1 MTGSVEDAHPT
12 AGRLAALLIDASTE
26 AISAAGGHAGGIY
39 LRSRTPGLLRLAV
52 LAGLPG
58 PLFRPWWRLHADR
71 PFPVADAYRLGVQV
85 ILPNATE
92 TMRRYPQFAAGLP
105 FQFGSLYVPVVAGAT
120 TYGVLTVLR
129 PAVTDAAEV
138 LSGRDRVV
146 RLAQELAEALR
157 GLEDEDPDQVAW
169 DGEPVCL
176 RPPTASTSVGRVG
189 RFAWDPETTYITL
202 DEDLHT
208 LLGVPPSEFAGTI
221 EAFAEA
227 VAPSDAHRIL
237 ATLRDTAVGRPP
249 ALPLYLRDEDGELRL
264 LDLWNACEPPAAPA
278 VRGVVVAPGP
288 APTADS
294 AADLLPEGVFCVDR
308 LGLVVY
314 ANPRAAQLLGRPRA
328 ELVGRDLWE
337 AVPWLAR
344 PDFEDHLRAALLT
357 PDPVHFHLVRP
368 PGGEPQTGSTVRGP
382 ELLEPEPRPP
392 ERDSSAEPSVRGPGA
407 GPTAGKP
414 GAGSTVPEP
423 ETGSPARDTSAEPG
437 AEEPGPGRAPAPREP
452 ERDAGARPTAAEPG
466 PGPTAQEA
474 RQPQSVH
481 DAGTTPTAGE
491 PGPGWTAQDA
501 RQPQSVQGAGTKPTT
516 GEPGAGPT
524 AQEARQPQSVHDA
537 GTTPTTGEPGP
548 GPTAQGPQAPHSVH
562 HTGTTPTTGEPGP
575 GPTAQGPQAPHSVH
589 HTGTTPT
596 AKGSESP
603 LPTRDA
609 GSPSRAHGTGSPPP
623 AQDTGPP
630 PPADHPG
637 SPRPAPDPGP
647 PPPATPHIAPTQ
659 DTSASPQ
666 PYEGDWL
673 ALSVHSGPDR
683 LTCTVR
689 PASRVP
695 DSPAGQ
701 EMSEGGVSP
710 LAPLYR
716 PIALAIALTEASTAR
731 QVSAVVMRELL
742 PAFGGRRL
750 AIYLL
755 QERHLYLEWE
765 AGFPKGF
772 LAPFEG
778 VDLGARLPGV
788 ETLTTGRPL
797 FFDSMEQLTAAY
809 PGIPLDA
816 AEGARAFLPL
826 IASGRPVGS
835 CILGFDRPRSFST
848 EERTV
853 LTALAGLIA
862 HAMEKA
868 QRYESETVL
877 ARGLQQALLPR
888 RLAAHPLLETTG
900 RYLPGTAGMEV
911 GGDWYDVV
919 ESGDGLALVIGDVQ
933 GHGVQAAAT
942 MGQLRTAVR
951 AFALGDRP
959 PDEVLSSTNHL
970 LIDLDPGLFAS
981 CCYIRLDPATGVAR
995 AARAGHPPP
1004 LLRSPD
1010 GRTRVLDLPGGV
1022 VLGVAP
1028 RARYPVTELR
1038 MEPGAIL
1045 ALYTDGLVEKPGS
1058 DIDQGITALRVA
1070 LAKAG
1075 APAARPGSRFLAGV
1089 ADRLTATARHALD
1102 RPDDIALL
1110 LATRRATPTRS
1121 P

>member
-12 AGRLAALLIDASTE
+12 AGRLTALLIDASTE
-26 AISAAGGHAGGIY
+26 AISAGGGHAGGVY

-52 LAGLPG
+52 LSGLPG

-85 ILPNATE
+85 VLANATE

-105 FQFGSLYVPVVAGAT
+105 FQFGSLYVPVVGGST

-138 LSGRDRVV
+138 LAEHDRVV
-146 RLAQELAEALR
+146 RLAQELGAALR
-157 GLEDEDPDQVAW
+157 DLEDAHPDQVAW

-176 RPPTASTSVGRVG
+176 RPPTASTSVGRAG
-189 RFAWDPETTYITL
+189 RFAWDPETADITL

-208 LLGVPPSEFAGTI
+208 LLGVPPSEFPGTV

-227 VAPSDAHRIL
+227 VAPTDAHRIL

-249 ALPLYLRDEDGELRL
+249 ALPLYLRDEDGALRL
-264 LDLWNACEPPAAPA
+264 LDLWNAYEPPAAPA

-288 APTADS
+288 GPTADS
-294 AADLLPEGVFCVDR
+294 AADLLPDGVFCVDR

-314 ANPRAAQLLGRPRA
+314 ANPRAAQLLGRPLA

-337 AVPWLAR
+337 AVPWLRR

-368 PGGEPQTGSTVRGP
+368 SARESET
-382 ELLEPEPRPP
+382 RPP
-392 ERDSSAEPSVRGPGA
+392 PAQG
-407 GPTAGKP
+407 
-414 GAGSTVPEP
+414 
-423 ETGSPARDTSAEPG
+423 TGSPRSAGDAGSPRSAADAGSSPSAADAGSPPSAQG
-437 AEEPGPGRAPAPREP
+437 AE
-452 ERDAGARPTAAEPG
+452 
-466 PGPTAQEA
+466 
-474 RQPQSVH
+474 
-481 DAGTTPTAGE
+481 
-491 PGPGWTAQDA
+491 
-501 RQPQSVQGAGTKPTT
+501 
-516 GEPGAGPT
+516 
-524 AQEARQPQSVHDA
+524 
-537 GTTPTTGEPGP
+537 
-548 GPTAQGPQAPHSVH
+548 
-562 HTGTTPTTGEPGP
+562 
-575 GPTAQGPQAPHSVH
+575 
-589 HTGTTPT
+589 
-596 AKGSESP
+596 SP
-603 LPTRDA
+603 VTDRDA
-609 GSPSRAHGTGSPPP
+609 GSPPS
-623 AQDTGPP
+623 AQNAGPP
-630 PPADHPG
+630 PSSQHAG
-637 SPRPAPDPGP
+637 SPQSAQDAESPTSAQNAGP
-647 PPPATPHIAPTQ
+647 PPSARDAESPPSVQ
-659 DTSASPQ
+659 DAESAQQ

-689 PASRVP
+689 PASRVK
-695 DSPAGQ
+695 DSPEGQ
-701 EMSEGGVSP
+701 ETAELSETGMSP

-716 PIALAIALTEASTAR
+716 PIALAIALTEAVTAR

-765 AGFPKGF
+765 TGFPKGF
-772 LAPFEG
+772 LSPFDG
-778 VDLGARLPGV
+778 VDLGTHLPGV

-797 FFDSMEQLTAAY
+797 FFDSMEQLTATY

-816 AEGARAFLPL
+816 TEGARAFLPL
-826 IASGRPVGS
+826 IASGRAVGS

-868 QRYESETVL
+868 QRYESETAL

-888 RLAAHPLLETTG
+888 RLAAHPQLETTG

-942 MGQLRTAVR
+942 MGQLRSAVR

-959 PDEVLSSTNHL
+959 PDEVMSSTNHL

-1022 VLGVAP
+1022 VLGVDP
-1028 RARYPVTELR
+1028 KARYPVTELQ

-1045 ALYTDGLVEKPGS
+1045 ALYTDGLVERPGS
-1058 DIDQGITALRVA
+1058 DIDEGITALRVA

-1075 APAARPGSRFLAGV
+1075 APAARPVGRFLAGV

-1110 LATRRATPTRS
+1110 LATRRTAPS
-1121 P
+1121 PGPH

>member
-1 MTGSVEDAHPT
+1 MTGSAEDAHPT

-26 AISAAGGHAGGIY
+26 AISAAGGHAGGVY
-39 LRSRTPGLLRLAV
+39 LRSRTPGLLRLAA
-52 LAGLPG
+52 LSGLPG
-58 PLFRPWWRLHADR
+58 PLFRPWWRLHSDR

-85 ILPNATE
+85 VLPNATE

-105 FQFGSLYVPVVAGAT
+105 FQFGSLYVPVVGGST

-129 PAVTDAAEV
+129 PAVADAAEV
-138 LSGRDRVV
+138 LAEHDRVV
-146 RLAQELAEALR
+146 RLAQDLGAALR
-157 GLEDEDPDQVAW
+157 GLEDANPDQVAW

-176 RPPTASTSVGRVG
+176 RPPTASASLGRAG
-189 RFAWDPETTYITL
+189 RFAWDPETADITL

-208 LLGVPPSEFAGTI
+208 LLGVPPSEFPGTV

-237 ATLRDTAVGRPP
+237 ATLRDTAAGRPP
-249 ALPLYLRDEDGELRL
+249 ALPLYLRAVDGALRL
-264 LDLWNACEPPAAPA
+264 LDLWNAYEPPAAPA

-288 APTADS
+288 GPTADS
-294 AADLLPEGVFCVDR
+294 AADLLPDGVFCVDR

-337 AVPWLAR
+337 AVPWLGR

-368 PGGEPQTGSTVRGP
+368 SAQESETRRPAQGTGSP
-382 ELLEPEPRPP
+382 L
-392 ERDSSAEPSVRGPGA
+392 SAQ
-407 GPTAGKP
+407 
-414 GAGSTVPEP
+414 GAGSPLAAQGA
-423 ETGSPARDTSAEPG
+423 GSPLVA
-437 AEEPGPGRAPAPREP
+437 
-452 ERDAGARPTAAEPG
+452 RDAGSTLAA
-466 PGPTAQEA
+466 
-474 RQPQSVH
+474 
-481 DAGTTPTAGE
+481 
-491 PGPGWTAQDA
+491 
-501 RQPQSVQGAGTKPTT
+501 
-516 GEPGAGPT
+516 
-524 AQEARQPQSVHDA
+524 
-537 GTTPTTGEPGP
+537 
-548 GPTAQGPQAPHSVH
+548 
-562 HTGTTPTTGEPGP
+562 
-575 GPTAQGPQAPHSVH
+575 
-589 HTGTTPT
+589 
-596 AKGSESP
+596 
-603 LPTRDA
+603 RDA
-609 GSPSRAHGTGSPPP
+609 GSPRSARDTRPPP
-623 AQDTGPP
+623 SAQD
-630 PPADHPG
+630 AE
-637 SPRPAPDPGP
+637 
-647 PPPATPHIAPTQ
+647 
-659 DTSASPQ
+659 SAQP
-666 PYEGDWL
+666 PYEGDLL
-673 ALSVHSGPDR
+673 ALSVHPGPDR

-689 PASRVP
+689 PASRVK
-695 DSPAGQ
+695 DSPEGQ
-701 EMSEGGVSP
+701 ETAELSETGMSA

-716 PIALAIALTEASTAR
+716 PIALAIALTEAVTAR

-765 AGFPKGF
+765 TGFPKGF

-778 VDLGARLPGV
+778 VDLGTHLPGV

-816 AEGARAFLPL
+816 TEGARAFLPL
-826 IASGRPVGS
+826 ISSGRAVGS

-868 QRYESETVL
+868 QRYESETAL

-888 RLAAHPLLETTG
+888 RLAAHPQLETTG

-942 MGQLRTAVR
+942 MGQLRSAVR

-959 PDEVLSSTNHL
+959 PDEVMSSTNHL
-970 LIDLDPGLFAS
+970 LTDLDPGLFAS

-1022 VLGVAP
+1022 VLGVDP

-1045 ALYTDGLVEKPGS
+1045 ALYTDGLVERPGS
-1058 DIDQGITALRVA
+1058 DIDEGITALRVA

-1075 APAARPGSRFLAGV
+1075 APAARPGGRFLAGV

-1110 LATRRATPTRS
+1110 LATRRAAP
-1121 P
+1121 PPQPH

>member
-1 MTGSVEDAHPT
+1 MTGSVEDAHLT
-12 AGRLAALLIDASTE
+12 AGRLTALLIDASTE
-26 AISAAGGHAGGIY
+26 AISAAGGHAGGVY

-52 LAGLPG
+52 LSGLPG
-58 PLFRPWWRLHADR
+58 PLFHPWWRLHADR

-85 ILPNATE
+85 VLPNATE

-105 FQFGSLYVPVVAGAT
+105 FQFGSLYVPVVGGST

-129 PAVTDAAEV
+129 PAATDAAEV
-138 LSGRDRVV
+138 LSEHDRVV
-146 RLAQELAEALR
+146 RLAQELGASLR
-157 GLEDEDPDQVAW
+157 GLEDAHPDQVVW

-176 RPPTASTSVGRVG
+176 RPPTASTSLGRAG
-189 RFAWDPETTYITL
+189 RFAWDPETADITL

-208 LLGVPPSEFAGTI
+208 LLGMPPSEFPGTV

-227 VAPSDAHRIL
+227 VAPTDAHRIL
-237 ATLRDTAVGRPP
+237 ATLRDTAAGRPP
-249 ALPLYLRDEDGELRL
+249 ALPLYLRAEDGALRL
-264 LDLWNACEPPAAPA
+264 LDLWNAYEPPAAPA

-288 APTADS
+288 GPTADS
-294 AADLLPEGVFCVDR
+294 AADLLPDGVFCVDR

-314 ANPRAAQLLGRPRA
+314 ANPRAAQLLGRPRT

-337 AVPWLAR
+337 SVPWLRR
-344 PDFEDHLRAALLT
+344 PDFEDHLRAALLA

-368 PGGEPQTGSTVRGP
+368 P
-382 ELLEPEPRPP
+382 
-392 ERDSSAEPSVRGPGA
+392 
-407 GPTAGKP
+407 
-414 GAGSTVPEP
+414 
-423 ETGSPARDTSAEPG
+423 
-437 AEEPGPGRAPAPREP
+437 
-452 ERDAGARPTAAEPG
+452 
-466 PGPTAQEA
+466 AQESET
-474 RQPQSVH
+474 R
-481 DAGTTPTAGE
+481 
-491 PGPGWTAQDA
+491 
-501 RQPQSVQGAGTKPTT
+501 
-516 GEPGAGPT
+516 
-524 AQEARQPQSVHDA
+524 
-537 GTTPTTGEPGP
+537 
-548 GPTAQGPQAPHSVH
+548 PTAQG
-562 HTGTTPTTGEPGP
+562 
-575 GPTAQGPQAPHSVH
+575 
-589 HTGTTPT
+589 
-596 AKGSESP
+596 
-603 LPTRDA
+603 
-609 GSPSRAHGTGSPPP
+609 TGSPLSARNAGPP
-623 AQDTGPP
+623 LYAGDAGTPRSAQDTRPPQSAQDAGAPSSTRDTRPPPSAQDTGP
-630 PPADHPG
+630 AQ
-637 SPRPAPDPGP
+637 RA
-647 PPPATPHIAPTQ
+647 
-659 DTSASPQ
+659 
-666 PYEGDWL
+666 YEGDWL
-673 ALSVHSGPDR
+673 ALSVHPGPDR

-689 PASRVP
+689 PASRVK
-695 DSPAGQ
+695 DSPEGQ
-701 EMSEGGVSP
+701 ETAELSETGMSP

-716 PIALAIALTEASTAR
+716 PIALAIALTEAVTAR

-765 AGFPKGF
+765 TGFPKGF

-778 VDLGARLPGV
+778 VDLGTHLPGV

-816 AEGARAFLPL
+816 TEGARAFLPL
-826 IASGRPVGS
+826 IASGRAVGS
-835 CILGFDRPRSFST
+835 CILGFDRPRGFST

-868 QRYESETVL
+868 QRYESETAL

-888 RLAAHPLLETTG
+888 RLSAHPQLETAG

-942 MGQLRTAVR
+942 MGQLRSAVR

-959 PDEVLSSTNHL
+959 PDEVMSSTNHL

-1028 RARYPVTELR
+1028 KARYPVTELQ

-1045 ALYTDGLVEKPGS
+1045 ALYTDGLVERPGS
-1058 DIDQGITALRVA
+1058 DIDEGITALRVA

-1075 APAARPGSRFLAGV
+1075 APVARPGGRFLASV
-1089 ADRLTATARHALD
+1089 ADRLTATARHATD

-1110 LATRRATPTRS
+1110 LATRRTAP
-1121 P
+1121 PPGPH

>member
-1 MTGSVEDAHPT
+1 MTGSVEDPHPT

-26 AISAAGGHAGGIY
+26 AVSAAGGHAGGVY

-52 LAGLPG
+52 LSGLPG

-85 ILPNATE
+85 VLPNATE

-105 FQFGSLYVPVVAGAT
+105 FQFGSLYVPVVGGST
-120 TYGVLTVLR
+120 TFGVLTVLR

-138 LSGRDRVV
+138 LAGRDRMV
-146 RLAQELAEALR
+146 RLAQELGEALR
-157 GLEDEDPDQVAW
+157 DLEDGKPDQVAW
-169 DGEPVCL
+169 EGEPVCL
-176 RPPTASTSVGRVG
+176 RPPTASASVGRAG
-189 RFAWDPETTYITL
+189 RFSWDPQAARITL

-208 LLGVPPSEFAGTI
+208 LLGLPPSEFSGTV
-221 EAFAEA
+221 EAFAQA

-237 ATLRDTAVGRPP
+237 ATLRDTAAGRPP
-249 ALPLYLRDEDGELRL
+249 ALPLYLRDQEGALRL
-264 LDLWNACEPPAAPA
+264 LDLWNAFDPPSAPA

-294 AADLLPEGVFCVDR
+294 AADLLPDGVFCVDR

-344 PDFEDHLRAALLT
+344 PEFEDHLRAALLT

-368 PGGEPQTGSTVRGP
+368 PER
-382 ELLEPEPRPP
+382 EPEP
-392 ERDSSAEPSVRGPGA
+392 
-407 GPTAGKP
+407 
-414 GAGSTVPEP
+414 
-423 ETGSPARDTSAEPG
+423 
-437 AEEPGPGRAPAPREP
+437 
-452 ERDAGARPTAAEPG
+452 
-466 PGPTAQEA
+466 
-474 RQPQSVH
+474 QPQ
-481 DAGTTPTAGE
+481 
-491 PGPGWTAQDA
+491 
-501 RQPQSVQGAGTKPTT
+501 
-516 GEPGAGPT
+516 
-524 AQEARQPQSVHDA
+524 
-537 GTTPTTGEPGP
+537 
-548 GPTAQGPQAPHSVH
+548 
-562 HTGTTPTTGEPGP
+562 
-575 GPTAQGPQAPHSVH
+575 
-589 HTGTTPT
+589 
-596 AKGSESP
+596 
-603 LPTRDA
+603 
-609 GSPSRAHGTGSPPP
+609 PP
-623 AQDTGPP
+623 AQDTEALWSVPDTGGPWPDRDEVLPRSGRNDTPPRPDQDDVPPRFTHGDAPPRPAGDSGPQWSARPAQAPRSARPAQAPRPTLPAEAPRTSHPPESPPSPPPARNAAPPPPDQNSQPPRPTPDTTGTPPPASHTTPPLAAQNHQPAPPAQDAEPPPPNGAQPP
-630 PPADHPG
+630 PPAQ
-637 SPRPAPDPGP
+637 
-647 PPPATPHIAPTQ
+647 ATE
-659 DTSASPQ
+659 SAPQ

-673 ALSVHSGPDR
+673 AVSVHSGPDR

-689 PASRVP
+689 PASRVA

-701 EMSEGGVSP
+701 EAAEGASP

-778 VDLGARLPGV
+778 VDLGAHLPGV

-797 FFDSMEQLTAAY
+797 FFDSMEELTAAY
-809 PGIPLDA
+809 PGIALDA
-816 AEGARAFLPL
+816 TEGARAFLPL

-888 RLAAHPLLETTG
+888 RLSAHPQLETAG
-900 RYLPGTAGMEV
+900 RYLPGTAGMDV

-942 MGQLRTAVR
+942 MGQLRSAVR

-981 CCYIRLDPATGVAR
+981 CCYIRLDPATGLAR

-1004 LLRSPD
+1004 LLRSAD

-1045 ALYTDGLVEKPGS
+1045 ALYTDGLVERPGS

-1075 APAARPGSRFLAGV
+1075 APAARPGGRFLASV

-1110 LATRRATPTRS
+1110 LATRRAAPS
-1121 P
+1121 GSS

>member
-1 MTGSVEDAHPT
+1 MTGSVEDPHPT
-12 AGRLAALLIDASTE
+12 AGRLTALLIDASTE
-26 AISAAGGHAGGIY
+26 AVSAAGGHAGGVY

-52 LAGLPG
+52 LSGLPG
-58 PLFRPWWRLHADR
+58 PLFRPWWRLHVDR

-85 ILPNATE
+85 VLPNATE

-105 FQFGSLYVPVVAGAT
+105 FQFGSLYVPVVAGSRSF
-120 TYGVLTVLR
+120 GVLTVLR

-138 LSGRDRVV
+138 LAGRDRMV
-146 RLAQELAEALR
+146 RLAQELGEALR
-157 GLEDEDPDQVAW
+157 DLEDGKPDQVAW
-169 DGEPVCL
+169 EGEPVCL
-176 RPPTASTSVGRVG
+176 RPPTASTSVGRAG
-189 RFAWDPETTYITL
+189 RFAWDPETAGITL

-208 LLGVPPSEFAGTI
+208 LLGLPPSEFAGTV

-237 ATLRDTAVGRPP
+237 ATLRDTAAGRPP
-249 ALPLYLRDEDGELRL
+249 ALPLYLRDKEGALRL
-264 LDLWNACEPPAAPA
+264 LDLWNAYEPPAAPA

-294 AADLLPEGVFCVDR
+294 AADLLPDGVFCVDR

-314 ANPRAAQLLGRPRA
+314 ANPRAAELLGRPRA

-368 PGGEPQTGSTVRGP
+368 PTR
-382 ELLEPEPRPP
+382 EPEPRPTAQDNGALWSAQGMGSP
-392 ERDSSAEPSVRGPGA
+392 WSDREGAPPRSDQGDVPARSDREDAPPRAGQDDVPPRSDQDDAPPRSDREGAPPRAGREEMPSGSDQDDAPPRSDQDHVPPRSAKDSGSLRSARRAESPRSARNAASPPSSDTQPPRSAPDAATPSHAHHA
-407 GPTAGKP
+407 GPP
-414 GAGSTVPEP
+414 P
-423 ETGSPARDTSAEPG
+423 TGQDTQPSPPARDTE
-437 AEEPGPGRAPAPREP
+437 
-452 ERDAGARPTAAEPG
+452 
-466 PGPTAQEA
+466 
-474 RQPQSVH
+474 
-481 DAGTTPTAGE
+481 
-491 PGPGWTAQDA
+491 
-501 RQPQSVQGAGTKPTT
+501 
-516 GEPGAGPT
+516 
-524 AQEARQPQSVHDA
+524 
-537 GTTPTTGEPGP
+537 
-548 GPTAQGPQAPHSVH
+548 
-562 HTGTTPTTGEPGP
+562 
-575 GPTAQGPQAPHSVH
+575 
-589 HTGTTPT
+589 
-596 AKGSESP
+596 
-603 LPTRDA
+603 
-609 GSPSRAHGTGSPPP
+609 
-623 AQDTGPP
+623 PP
-630 PPADHPG
+630 PPADDAQPHA
-637 SPRPAPDPGP
+637 PA
-647 PPPATPHIAPTQ
+647 Q
-659 DTSASPQ
+659 DTEPAPQ

-673 ALSVHSGPDR
+673 ALSVHPGPDR
-683 LTCTVR
+683 LTCTIR
-689 PASRVP
+689 PASRVA
-695 DSPAGQ
+695 DSPAGP
-701 EMSEGGVSP
+701 ETAEGASP

-716 PIALAIALTEASTAR
+716 PIALAIALTEAATAR

-772 LAPFEG
+772 LAPFDG
-778 VDLGARLPGV
+778 VDMGAHLPGV

-797 FFDSMEQLTAAY
+797 FFDSMEELTAAY
-809 PGIPLDA
+809 PGIALDA
-816 AEGARAFLPL
+816 TEGARAFLPL

-888 RLAAHPLLETTG
+888 RLSAHPQLETAG

-942 MGQLRTAVR
+942 MGQLRSAVR

-959 PDEVLSSTNHL
+959 PDEVMSSTNHL

-1004 LLRSPD
+1004 LLRSAD

-1028 RARYPVTELR
+1028 GARYPVTELQ

-1045 ALYTDGLVEKPGS
+1045 ALYTDGLVERPGS

-1110 LATRRATPTRS
+1110 LATRRAAPSGTP
-1121 P
+1121 